1 MKSEKVKPEA
11 TAKVVRKPRAPAK
24 AKTPAGKQTI
34 PPEQRLHMIAN
45 AAYLRA
51 EQRGFQGGDAMQ
63 DWLAAEAEVDM
74 MLGSTK
80 H

>member
-11 TAKVVRKPRAPAK
+11 AVKAVRKPRAPAK
-24 AKTPAGKQTI
+24 SKTAAGNNTI
-34 PPEQRLHMIAN
+34 SPEQRLHMIAN

-63 DWLAAEAEVDM
+63 DWLAAEAEIDM
-74 MLGSTK
+74 LLGSTK